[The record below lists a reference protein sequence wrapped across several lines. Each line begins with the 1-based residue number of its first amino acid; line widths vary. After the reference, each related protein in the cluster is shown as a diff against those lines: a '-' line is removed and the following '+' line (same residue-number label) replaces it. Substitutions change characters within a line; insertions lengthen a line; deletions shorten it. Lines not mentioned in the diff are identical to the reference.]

1 MVKSLS
7 KRHNKQIKLLETM
20 KKIILSIA
28 LLAALTVGNAH
39 AQYGRAYQNKPRP
52 VPSAQTDNR
61 FEEIQINNLDKI
73 VGLSRK
79 QENKIKKIEDH
90 YDRLM
95 SGKRVSNIKELQW
108 KKQQDIIEVLTPAQ
122 RQRLMAFQNS
132 NRFDRYNRRG

>member
-1 MVKSLS
+1 MAESRS

-52 VPSAQTDNR
+52 VPHAQMDNR

-79 QENKIKKIEDH
+79 QENKIKKIEDQ

-95 SGKRVSNIKELQW
+95 SGRRVSNMKELQW
-108 KKQQDIIEVLTPAQ
+108 RKQQDIIEVLTPVQ
-122 RQRLMAFQNS
+122 RQRLMAFQNG

>member
-1 MVKSLS
+1 MVESCS
-7 KRHNKQIKLLETM
+7 KRYNKQIKLLETM

-28 LLAALTVGNAH
+28 LLAALIVGNAH

-52 VPSAQTDNR
+52 VPSSQTDNR
-61 FEEIQINNLDKI
+61 FEEMQINKLDKI

-79 QENKIKKIEDH
+79 QENKIKKIEDR

-95 SGKRVSNIKELQW
+95 SGRRTPNLKELQW
-108 KKQQDIIEVLTPAQ
+108 KKQQDIMEVLTPAQ

-132 NRFDRYNRRG
+132 ARFDLYNRRG

>member
-1 MVKSLS
+1 MAESCS

-79 QENKIKKIEDH
+79 QENKIKKIEDR

-95 SGKRVSNIKELQW
+95 SGRRVSNIKELQW

-132 NRFDRYNRRG
+132 GRFDRYNRRG

>member
-1 MVKSLS
+1 MAESCS

-61 FEEIQINNLDKI
+61 FEEMQINKLDKI

-79 QENKIKKIEDH
+79 QENKIKKIEDR

-95 SGKRVSNIKELQW
+95 SGRRVSNMKELQW

-132 NRFDRYNRRG
+132 GRFDRYNRRG

>member
-1 MVKSLS
+1 
-7 KRHNKQIKLLETM
+7 M

-52 VPSAQTDNR
+52 VPNAQMDNR

-79 QENKIKKIEDH
+79 QENKIKKIEDQ

-95 SGKRVSNIKELQW
+95 SGRRVSNMKELQW
-108 KKQQDIIEVLTPAQ
+108 KKQQDIIEVLTPVQ
-122 RQRLMAFQNS
+122 RQRLMAFQNG